1 MKKTGY
7 FQTEVNGEIVEV
19 DYTYF
24 HSFGRMYM
32 SNGDPGYPDEEDID
46 FTVKTYNGVDITAN
60 LTEKECERIDEEIR
74 EEVRR

>member
-1 MKKTGY
+1 MKQKGY
-7 FQTEVNGEIVEV
+7 FQTEVNGEIVKV

-32 SNGDPGYPDEEDID
+32 SNGDPGSPDEEDID
-46 FTVKTYNGVDITAN
+46 FTVKTYNGADITAN
-60 LTEKECERIDEEIR
+60 LTEKESERIDEEIR